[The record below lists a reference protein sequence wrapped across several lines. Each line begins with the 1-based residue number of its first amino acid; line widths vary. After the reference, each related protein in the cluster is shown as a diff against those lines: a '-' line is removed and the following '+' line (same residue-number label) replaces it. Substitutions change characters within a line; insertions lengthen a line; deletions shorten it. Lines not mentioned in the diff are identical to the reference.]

1 MRLEPSHYKA
11 SFLLSSLQAATHK
24 HALCF
29 HCSTLS
35 PSLSLNSAEKQQ
47 NFLQHHKCQNIST
60 STYPQIS
67 AFFVGFFFFFSRELQ
82 TIPSFPLYR
91 QMLLEEHIALHLMV
105 QDTFFKACQNYQSLL
120 RGKKKWKNTTKL
132 KLHFA
137 AFI

>member
-60 STYPQIS
+60 SKHPQIS
-67 AFFVGFFFFFSRELQ
+67 VVFFSRELQ
-82 TIPSFPLYR
+82 MIPSFPLYR